1 MELGLGLLIRCFCQ
15 FRSKDR
21 ITRFDVDF
29 VTLQTIYMH
38 KKAIRHKKTNI
49 TLQQCTRE
57 YMEVLTVVVGDDI
70 GNINLAI

>member
-1 MELGLGLLIRCFCQ
+1 MELGLGLLMRCFCQ

-38 KKAIRHKKTNI
+38 KKAIRHKKKQHNPA
-49 TLQQCTRE
+49 
-57 YMEVLTVVVGDDI
+57 TVYKGVYG
-70 GNINLAI
+70 GTYSSGWR